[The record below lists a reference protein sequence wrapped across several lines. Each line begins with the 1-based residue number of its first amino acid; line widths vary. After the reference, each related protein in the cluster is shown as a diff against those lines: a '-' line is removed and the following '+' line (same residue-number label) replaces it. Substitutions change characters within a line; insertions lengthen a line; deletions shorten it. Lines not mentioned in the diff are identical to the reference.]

1 MSETNTAIVG
11 ITVARKLWR
20 NRYTTSTT
28 STTASRSVWIT
39 SSMEAST
46 NLVVSSEMV

>member
-1 MSETNTAIVG
+1 MSDTNTAMVG
-11 ITVARKLWR
+11 ITVARKLCR

-28 STTASRSVWIT
+28 STTASKSVWIT
-39 SSMEAST
+39 SSIEAAT